1 MKVGVFYINR
11 GKWGL
16 NGLTFL
22 IFARMY
28 GRNKKQSYRGWYDKP
43 KKVKIEAGTGIRGS
57 RTYGSTW
64 WGQQWLKAFTQIS
77 DANRLPRGR
86 TYANNG
92 SVRSIDIKG
101 NVVDATVQG
110 SSLYRINIKIPVFS
124 EQEKEKT
131 TRLVAENPAL
141 LSRLLNRELPLLSLK
156 AG

>member
-22 IFARMY
+22 IFAPCTAETK
-28 GRNKKQSYRGWYDKP
+28 NK
-43 KKVKIEAGTGIRGS
+43 VIEAE
-57 RTYGSTW
+57 
-64 WGQQWLKAFTQIS
+64 
-77 DANRLPRGR
+77 
-86 TYANNG
+86 
-92 SVRSIDIKG
+92 G

-124 EQEKEKT
+124 EQEQHKI

-156 AG
+156 AGGTGLNLTAASQVIHFDLWWNPAVEAQATDRAFRIGQKRNVQVHRFITSATFEEK